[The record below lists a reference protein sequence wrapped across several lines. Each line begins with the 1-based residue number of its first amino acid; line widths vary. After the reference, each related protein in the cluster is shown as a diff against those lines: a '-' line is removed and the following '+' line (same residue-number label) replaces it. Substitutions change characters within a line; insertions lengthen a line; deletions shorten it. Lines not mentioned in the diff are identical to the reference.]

1 MRHGQSV
8 WNIDN
13 KFTGWVDVPL
23 TQKGE
28 DEARKAAQYL
38 KEANLEFDIA
48 YTSVLKR
55 AIKTLW
61 LVQENTDQEWIPV
74 VRDWRL
80 NERYYGALTGLNK
93 SETAEK
99 MGEDKVLLWR
109 RSYDIPPPDI
119 DRDSEYFPGHDRRY
133 KDLRPEQL
141 PTTESLK
148 TTKDRVLPYWNE
160 TILPDVLSGKRVLIV
175 AHGNSLRAL
184 IKELDNV
191 SDEDIVGINIPTGLS
206 GAYLG
211 DREAIEA
218 EIKKVASQAA
228 KKKE

>member
-1 MRHGQSV
+1 M
-8 WNIDN
+8 
-13 KFTGWVDVPL
+13 
-23 TQKGE
+23 
-28 DEARKAAQYL
+28 
-38 KEANLEFDIA
+38 
-48 YTSVLKR
+48 LKR

-191 SDEDIVGINIPTGLS
+191 SDEDIVGINIPTGMVEFQLLS
-206 GAYLG
+206 FLFLTLDA
-211 DREAIEA
+211 
-218 EIKKVASQAA
+218 
-228 KKKE
+228 